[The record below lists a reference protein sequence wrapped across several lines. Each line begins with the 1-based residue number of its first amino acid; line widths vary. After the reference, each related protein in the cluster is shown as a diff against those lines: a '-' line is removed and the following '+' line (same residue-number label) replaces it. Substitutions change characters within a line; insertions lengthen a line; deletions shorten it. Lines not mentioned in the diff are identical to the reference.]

1 MSARPPAPFCRETS
15 GVNRRG
21 VEENRSRA
29 PRSFLCPSP
38 SELPEVRWAGV
49 GCWGRRAMSATESG
63 CRCGKDRG
71 WSRGHWERFPAL
83 RCVRGSRDGEVERR
97 ERADSLP
104 SAVES
109 LGSEEKRPRRR
120 LHKAEGRARDETRD
134 GPRPGPGG
142 SEGGGGGSW
151 GGWASVR
158 ADFTLLRPP
167 RAPQLPDGCSGHR
180 PRRPSSGGEGPVF
193 GVQAPSPS
201 GRTWNCQSPP
211 PPPARCQTP
220 GVSGVRRW
228 EGRAGESTS
237 SLLLAT
243 GFVPL
248 ARPGAHSVS
257 KVGPH
262 PPGPVVCAVVAV
274 PLIRRKC
281 PLPSRAL
288 VGLSAGGRETYYR
301 SY

>member
-1 MSARPPAPFCRETS
+1 MRPGMA
-15 GVNRRG
+15 
-21 VEENRSRA
+21 
-29 PRSFLCPSP
+29 
-38 SELPEVRWAGV
+38 
-49 GCWGRRAMSATESG
+49 
-63 CRCGKDRG
+63 
-71 WSRGHWERFPAL
+71 
-83 RCVRGSRDGEVERR
+83 
-97 ERADSLP
+97 
-104 SAVES
+104 
-109 LGSEEKRPRRR
+109 
-120 LHKAEGRARDETRD
+120 
-134 GPRPGPGG
+134 PGPGLEALRAAVAAAG
-142 SEGGGGGSW
+142 AAGPRFARTSPFSDPHELLNCRMGAAGIGPGG
-151 GGWASVR
+151 
-158 ADFTLLRPP
+158 L
-167 RAPQLPDGCSGHR
+167 AP
-180 PRRPSSGGEGPVF
+180 GGEGPVF